1 MLTVRGCTFPT
12 DRFYD
17 AQCNVWL
24 KPDEQG
30 NVVLGATAFG
40 VALAGEFIE
49 FVPKPA
55 GTRVDAGRAVGLLE
69 IAKSLTSVRTPVA
82 AVVVAANAAAVKDPM
97 LINRQPY
104 DGGWLLVLHVEDWP
118 AAARI
123 LLHGP
128 ALVPAF
134 EAAMALENFSEAGR
148 A

>member
-1 MLTVRGCTFPT
+1 M
-12 DRFYD
+12 
-17 AQCNVWL
+17 
-24 KPDEQG
+24 
-30 NVVLGATAFG
+30 
-40 VALAGEFIE
+40 
-49 FVPKPA
+49 PKPA

-104 DGGWLLVLHVEDWP
+104 DAGWLLVLQVDDWP

-134 EAAMALENFSEAGR
+134 EAAMALENFAEASR

>member
-24 KPDEQG
+24 KPDGRG